1 MFLSLAAAFFEGIS
15 LGLLVP
21 VTKGIIEMD
30 FGFARDLPLVK
41 DLIAKF
47 PQLFIKPNS
56 SVFILLVGIIFA
68 AAVIK
73 NILLYFSS
81 MGVDYQARK
90 ASSSMRKMVMDRYL
104 SFGKLFFDRSS
115 QGILYTRLVTFTDAI
130 ALQLK
135 ALYDVFKWVFLL
147 VTYSTL
153 MFVISWKLTIFTI
166 VVPPIIFYS
175 SNWLIVKIKKTS
187 KYYAEAK
194 SMVNRAVHNMLSCL
208 PLIKLYTSE
217 KKELQNYS
225 YTSDRLATFEFSMDK
240 KARLINP
247 LQEIVLMVIVLL
259 LISTMGYLVIK
270 ERTGEISAFLVYF
283 YLIRRAAAAV
293 MTITSVGS
301 SLAKTSGPREELLKI
316 FDDSDKIFVPEGKKE
331 CGGLKRSIEFNHLN
345 FSYIPEVQVLEGV
358 TFTIEKGKI
367 TAIVGATGAGK
378 TTLVNLLMRFY
389 DCSSSTILIDGVD
402 IREFTLESL
411 RAHMAFVNQEILL
424 FDDTLKM
431 NITYG
436 AGKVT
441 DEKLVDVAKKARLY
455 DFIMSLP
462 NGFDTLIGERGVK
475 LSGGEKQR
483 TAIARALLKGSEIL
497 ILDEATSSLDS
508 LTERLIQEAIEEAI
522 KDRTAVIIAHRLST
536 IRNAD
541 KIVVIEDGR
550 VAEQGSLT
558 ELMERKGKFWEYW
571 EEQKFF

>member
-1 MFLSLAAAFFEGIS
+1 
-15 LGLLVP
+15 
-21 VTKGIIEMD
+21 
-30 FGFARDLPLVK
+30 
-41 DLIAKF
+41 
-47 PQLFIKPNS
+47 
-56 SVFILLVGIIFA
+56 
-68 AAVIK
+68 
-73 NILLYFSS
+73 
-81 MGVDYQARK
+81 
-90 ASSSMRKMVMDRYL
+90 
-104 SFGKLFFDRSS
+104 
-115 QGILYTRLVTFTDAI
+115 
-130 ALQLK
+130 
-135 ALYDVFKWVFLL
+135 
-147 VTYSTL
+147 
-153 MFVISWKLTIFTI
+153 
-166 VVPPIIFYS
+166 
-175 SNWLIVKIKKTS
+175 
-187 KYYAEAK
+187 
-194 SMVNRAVHNMLSCL
+194 
-208 PLIKLYTSE
+208 
-217 KKELQNYS
+217 
-225 YTSDRLATFEFSMDK
+225 
-240 KARLINP
+240 
-247 LQEIVLMVIVLL
+247 
-259 LISTMGYLVIK
+259 
-270 ERTGEISAFLVYF
+270 
-283 YLIRRAAAAV
+283 